1 MTLKNGRRE
10 TQVKEL
16 IINLYMN
23 IKINHIAKIEG
34 HTGFMASVLQG
45 DVKSAKFEVQEGV
58 RLIEGILVGRHYK
71 DMPVIAQRICGI
83 CPVVHNLTAIKA
95 IENAMKIEVSDE
107 TIKLRTIMEHA
118 QFIHSHALHLFFLSL
133 ADFLDIENDL
143 DLIKEYPEETKK
155 AIKIREYGMDLVKTI
170 GGRVVHPLTNEVGG
184 FKKVPTLEEI
194 QKLITLGEEILPLAL
209 ELGAFFATIKV
220 PEFKRETEYVC
231 LDVKGE
237 YAIYDGD
244 LISNKGLNVSV
255 QKFEENFHELH
266 RPREIIKRVQA
277 DGKTSYMVGAI
288 ARINNNHEKLS
299 KKAAQYLKSLNFAL
313 PDFNPFHNVLYQMV
327 EVVHSIEESSK
338 LLKQLAHSDLKNALT
353 REYKVVAGTAAAA
366 VEAPRGTL
374 YYWVD
379 IDEKGYVKNVNII
392 TPTAQ
397 FLTHLEDDISAF
409 IPEILEVDEKTRE
422 KKMRAFIRAYDP
434 CISCAV
440 H

>member
-1 MTLKNGRRE
+1 
-10 TQVKEL
+10 
-16 IINLYMN
+16 MN

-58 RLIEGILVGRHYK
+58 RLIEGILIGRHYK
-71 DMPVIAQRICGI
+71 DMPIIAQRICGI
-83 CPVVHNLTAIKA
+83 CPVVHNLTSIKA
-95 IENAMKIEVSDE
+95 IENAMKVEVSSE
-107 TIKLRTIMEHA
+107 TEKLRRVMEHA

-155 AIKIREYGMDLVKTI
+155 AVKIREFGMEMIKLI
-170 GGRVVHPLTNEVGG
+170 GGRVVHPMRNEIGG

-194 QKLITLGEEILPLAL
+194 QALIAKGEETLPIVKELA
-209 ELGAFFATIKV
+209 AFFATIKT
-220 PEFKRETEYVC
+220 PEFMRATEYVS
-231 LDVKGE
+231 LGKNGE

-244 LISNKGLNVSV
+244 VISNKGLNVSS
-255 QKFEENFHELH
+255 QKFEENFHEFQ
-266 RPREIIKRVQA
+266 RPKEIIKRVA
-277 DGKTSYMVGAI
+277 RDGKTSYMVGAI
-288 ARINNNHEKLS
+288 ARVNNSHDELS
-299 KKAAQYLKSLNFAL
+299 MEARNFLKTLNFTM

-327 EVVHSIEESSK
+327 EVIHCTEDAIK
-338 LLKQLAHSDLKNALT
+338 LLKELAHADLDNALT
-353 REYKVVAGTAAAA
+353 KEYVVKEGSAAAA

-379 IDEKGYVKNVNII
+379 IDAKGYIKNVNII

-397 FLTHLEDDISAF
+397 FLTHLEDDIAAF
-409 IPEILEVDEKTRE
+409 IPGILESDEKLME

>member
-1 MTLKNGRRE
+1 MLHE
-10 TQVKEL
+10 
-16 IINLYMN
+16 IMN

-34 HTGFMASVLQG
+34 HTGFMASVTKG
-45 DVKSAKFEVQEGV
+45 DVKSARFEVQEGI

-95 IENAMKIEVSDE
+95 IENAMGVEVSSQAA
-107 TIKLRTIMEHA
+107 KLRTVMEHA

-143 DLIKEYPEETKK
+143 KLLEQHPEQAKWALEL
-155 AIKIREYGMDLVKTI
+155 REFGMDLVRTI

-184 FKKVPTLEEI
+184 FKKVPAPEQIKALI
-194 QKLITLGEEILPLAL
+194 QKGKDTLPTAL
-209 ELGAFFATIKV
+209 KLGAFLATIKV
-220 PEFKRETEYVC
+220 PEFSRPTEYVC
-231 LDVKGE
+231 LEKQGE
-237 YAIYDGD
+237 YAIYDGS
-244 LISNKGLNVSV
+244 LVSNKGLHVPV
-255 QKFEENFHELH
+255 DKFEKNFHELQ
-266 RPREIIKRVQA
+266 RPREIVKRVLV

-288 ARINNNHEKLS
+288 ARVNNQSAKLS
-299 KKAAQYLKSLNFAL
+299 KSASAYRESLGFSL
-313 PDFNPFHNVLYQMV
+313 PDFNPFHNILYQMV
-327 EVVHSIEESSK
+327 EVIHSVEESVR
-338 LLKQLAHSDLKNALT
+338 LLTELANENISLALT
-353 REYKVVAGTAAAA
+353 IPYQTREGAAAAA

-379 IDEKGYVKNVNII
+379 IDPKGYVKNVNII

-397 FLTHLEDDISAF
+397 FLAHLEDDIVAF
-409 IPEILEVDEKTRE
+409 IPTVLDMDEKTRE